1 LIAWLTITTSVCVFI
16 VTERGFMARVALS
29 ADYMNGSVYF
39 VVTEVIVVYYCFYY
53 TGPES
58 INDVA
63 VNRIVANVVGIAF
76 AMVLGFIPPCLWG
89 GDPRF
94 CDAIADRHQQNL
106 AAYLSIF
113 LNGMRGNLEE
123 GKAAA
128 EMLDSLLKSH
138 VSKDVTDHD
147 LVSDF
152 YSDAARLQK
161 LKIFMVD
168 PLLKLELALTARD
181 ISVVSYIPNIMGRL
195 LVHPE
200 YREEFKKKQDT
211 LVPFLEYFLQT
222 NKGETVEKPH
232 LSEKAPEMTAQ
243 SSRYMGIE
251 SDSVNEGGILMEL
264 LLQILEMLEG
274 RLNGRREALG
284 KVQRGY
290 IGGC

>member
-1 LIAWLTITTSVCVFI
+1 MHA
-16 VTERGFMARVALS
+16 VT
-29 ADYMNGSVYF
+29 
-39 VVTEVIVVYYCFYY
+39 
-53 TGPES
+53 
-58 INDVA
+58 
-63 VNRIVANVVGIAF
+63 VNRILANVVGIAF

-94 CDAIADRHQQNL
+94 CDAIAEQHQKNL
-106 AAYLSIF
+106 AAYLTIF

-128 EMLDSLLKSH
+128 KRLDSLLKSH
-138 VSKDVTDHD
+138 MSKDVTDHD
-147 LVSDF
+147 LASDF

-168 PLLKLELALTARD
+168 PLLKLELTLTARD
-181 ISVVSYIPNIMGRL
+181 ISVVSYVPNIMGRL
-195 LVHPE
+195 LANPE

-211 LVPFLEYFLQT
+211 LVPFLKYFLQT
-222 NKGETVEKPH
+222 YKGETVEKPP
-232 LSEKAPEMTAQ
+232 LSEKAPELTAQ

-251 SDSVNEGGILMEL
+251 SDSVSEAGILMEL
-264 LLQILEMLEG
+264 LLQFLEMLEG

-290 IGGC
+290 IGGY